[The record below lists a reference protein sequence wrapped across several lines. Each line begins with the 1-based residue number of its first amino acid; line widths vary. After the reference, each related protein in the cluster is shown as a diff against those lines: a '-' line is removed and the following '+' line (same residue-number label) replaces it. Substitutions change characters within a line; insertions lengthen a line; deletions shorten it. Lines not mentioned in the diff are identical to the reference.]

1 MHHLYTRLFIC
12 AIFVGT
18 CLAQNTGS
26 QIPSDWKCNGQQ
38 TVVTTS
44 DGSTFAQ
51 CTNTDWQ
58 GRSMYSFNDYNTA
71 AACAEACALTPTCN
85 DAVWDTQ
92 GKTCHMKDPTKTLT
106 QADNK
111 QYYQLR
117 LIKRAAPVSQA
128 VQQGGRW
135 SAQVNFSII
144 PAAAYIVPEQ
154 PYASRIL
161 AFSAAEDESFGGHY
175 GQTQFTDYN
184 YQTGVISK
192 RTVQETKHDM
202 FCPGISSLADG
213 RMVVTGGDDAAVVS
227 IYDPST
233 NKFTRAAD
241 MNIGR
246 GYQASATL
254 SNGNVFTIGGSFSGG
269 TKSKNGEVYD
279 PNSDKWTL
287 LDGCKADAL
296 NTGDLAWRRD
306 NHAWLY
312 GWTNGSVFQAGPSGQ
327 MNWYTTD
334 GGGDVQSAGIRNS
347 TDAAMCGA
355 NVMYDTG
362 KILASGG
369 APLYDNDSGVTTA
382 KIINIPALGE
392 NATTEAVPDMKYPRA
407 FSNNVVLP
415 DGTVL
420 VTGGQKYARQFTD
433 VESIM
438 YPELW
443 SPKTNTWT
451 VMNAMAVPRNY
462 HSVSLLLGDGR
473 VWAAGGGL
481 CWVKKGAADV
491 PADWQCEASAQHTDA
506 EIFSPPYLFN
516 ADGTDATRPNITAL
530 STDSDA
536 NGNWVRAGGS
546 LTVTMDSSAD
556 MTFSVVR
563 LGSATHSI
571 NTDQRRLSLTST
583 QQDSKHTIKLPTDS
597 GVLLPGYW
605 YLFAMNAQ
613 GTPCIARVIQERQ
626 PISMEPTQ
634 GASILL
640 ALAEAIRET
649 QFQEVDY
656 SDTIREHCTICTST
670 CANEN
675 ILGKSSKDLLS
686 RAGLLG
692 PGNSAHDT
700 HMVTI
705 HTNAIDG
712 KKYVMLCLE
721 GLFNVIDGWIVI
733 NHVNK
738 NAEFPVQDDRAN
750 VPTAALF
757 GYVWSQLARK
767 KSKGRKV
774 SPLKAVIFEKLSS
787 YSTPDELS
795 MLKYLSDTRGAL
807 LNTLNPSSGQDFLG
821 KLSGP
826 FRFEDLFKDGG
837 ICRILSDALT
847 ATQSVFLN
855 RYPTELLWQR
865 DSTTTGYTLLV
876 LLQPLPD
883 LARGSSAPQATYQD
897 VPVRAPVFNHPR
909 LIKKSCEALVETVS
923 ECAEPEDQGS
933 QSLSLRG
940 GGNLDRE
947 QPPRSGLDFDLLK
960 ARLKRLCTN
969 EPSPELEAKVK
980 RLEESSRRQ
989 AGVWEEE
996 TKEVMEEIKKR
1007 EDLAATKKE
1016 KRKGTIAIGLG
1027 SERK

>member
-1 MHHLYTRLFIC
+1 
-12 AIFVGT
+12 
-18 CLAQNTGS
+18 
-26 QIPSDWKCNGQQ
+26 
-38 TVVTTS
+38 
-44 DGSTFAQ
+44 
-51 CTNTDWQ
+51 
-58 GRSMYSFNDYNTA
+58 
-71 AACAEACALTPTCN
+71 
-85 DAVWDTQ
+85 
-92 GKTCHMKDPTKTLT
+92 
-106 QADNK
+106 
-111 QYYQLR
+111 
-117 LIKRAAPVSQA
+117 
-128 VQQGGRW
+128 
-135 SAQVNFSII
+135 
-144 PAAAYIVPEQ
+144 
-154 PYASRIL
+154 
-161 AFSAAEDESFGGHY
+161 
-175 GQTQFTDYN
+175 
-184 YQTGVISK
+184 
-192 RTVQETKHDM
+192 
-202 FCPGISSLADG
+202 
-213 RMVVTGGDDAAVVS
+213 
-227 IYDPST
+227 
-233 NKFTRAAD
+233 
-241 MNIGR
+241 
-246 GYQASATL
+246 
-254 SNGNVFTIGGSFSGG
+254 
-269 TKSKNGEVYD
+269 
-279 PNSDKWTL
+279 
-287 LDGCKADAL
+287 
-296 NTGDLAWRRD
+296 
-306 NHAWLY
+306 
-312 GWTNGSVFQAGPSGQ
+312 
-327 MNWYTTD
+327 
-334 GGGDVQSAGIRNS
+334 
-347 TDAAMCGA
+347 
-355 NVMYDTG
+355 
-362 KILASGG
+362 
-369 APLYDNDSGVTTA
+369 
-382 KIINIPALGE
+382 
-392 NATTEAVPDMKYPRA
+392 
-407 FSNNVVLP
+407 
-415 DGTVL
+415 
-420 VTGGQKYARQFTD
+420 
-433 VESIM
+433 
-438 YPELW
+438 
-443 SPKTNTWT
+443 
-451 VMNAMAVPRNY
+451 
-462 HSVSLLLGDGR
+462 
-473 VWAAGGGL
+473 
-481 CWVKKGAADV
+481 
-491 PADWQCEASAQHTDA
+491 
-506 EIFSPPYLFN
+506 
-516 ADGTDATRPNITAL
+516 
-530 STDSDA
+530 
-536 NGNWVRAGGS
+536 
-546 LTVTMDSSAD
+546 
-556 MTFSVVR
+556 
-563 LGSATHSI
+563 
-571 NTDQRRLSLTST
+571 
-583 QQDSKHTIKLPTDS
+583 
-597 GVLLPGYW
+597 
-605 YLFAMNAQ
+605 
-613 GTPCIARVIQERQ
+613 
-626 PISMEPTQ
+626 MEPTQ

-675 ILGKSSKDLLS
+675 ILEKSSKDLLS
-686 RAGLLG
+686 RAGLLR

-712 KKYVMLCLE
+712 KKDVMLCLE

-826 FRFEDLFKDGG
+826 FKLEDLFKDGG

-847 ATQSVFLN
+847 ATQSIFPN

-923 ECAEPEDQGS
+923 ECSEPEDQGS

-989 AGVWEEE
+989 AGVWGEE